1 VAAIPSSWPE
11 CGVGRGKI
19 GSVELDQSKQ
29 ITLDA
34 ALEALTE
41 ELRQADDDESAV
53 TLAYTHSLHRMWRTA
68 LRMLPVPEGSSVLDV
83 GSGLGILAFELAANL
98 GVHVQGVD
106 IDPRFVGHS
115 ITLLARLDEQNLFT
129 EGATIRFSEGDVR
142 DLAFDDGCFDLA
154 FIRELLQ
161 FLPDPEQALR
171 ELYRVVR
178 PGGYACVSDTDDQLH
193 ITWPPHSPPLAR
205 LVAAVSDIQYSRGG
219 DRQCGRKLSTYLRHV
234 GFDVTSVV
242 VLPEAQHRIVD
253 KLDGERSLVLEQLRA
268 ARERIVGTK
277 TMTAEAFD
285 ADLALLEAEGAHEE
299 FRMNARIIVL
309 AHKPSPPTT
318 G

>member
-1 VAAIPSSWPE
+1 M
-11 CGVGRGKI
+11 
-19 GSVELDQSKQ
+19 ELDLSKQ
-29 ITLDA
+29 A
-34 ALEALTE
+34 ALDTTLEAYTG
-41 ELRQADDDESAV
+41 ELRAATDEESAV

-106 IDPRFVGHS
+106 IDPRFVKHS
-115 ITLLARLDEQNLFT
+115 IALLDRLDEQHLFT
-129 EGATIRFSEGDVR
+129 EGATVHFSEGDIR
-142 DLAFDDGCFDLA
+142 KLAFDNDCFDLA
-154 FIRELLQ
+154 FVRELLQ
-161 FLPDPEQALR
+161 FLSDPVEAVR

-193 ITWPPHSPPLAR
+193 ITWPDHSPPLAR
-205 LVAAVSDIQYSRGG
+205 LVKAVSDIQYARGG
-219 DRQCGRKLSTYLRHV
+219 DRQCGRKLSSYLRQV
-234 GFDVTSVV
+234 GFDIASVV

-253 KLDGERSLVLEQLRA
+253 RLDGERSLVLEQLRS
-268 ARERIVGTK
+268 ARQRIVQTGTL
-277 TMTAEAFD
+277 TAKDFD
-285 ADLALLEAEGAHEE
+285 ADLAALEAEDPHEE

-309 AHKPSPPTT
+309 AQKAV

>member
-1 VAAIPSSWPE
+1 VDLDP
-11 CGVGRGKI
+11 GKQA
-19 GSVELDQSKQ
+19 V
-29 ITLDA
+29 LDA
-34 ALEALTE
+34 TLEAFTE
-41 ELRQADDDESAV
+41 ELRKTDDGESAV

-68 LRMLPVPEGSSVLDV
+68 LRMLPLPGGSSILDV

-98 GVHVQGVD
+98 DLHVTGID
-106 IDPRFVGHS
+106 IDPRFVKHS
-115 ITLLARLDEQNLFT
+115 LALLGRLDEQDLFT
-129 EGATIRFSEGDVR
+129 EGATIGFSEGDVR
-142 DLAFDDGCFDLA
+142 DLAFDDGCFDFA

-161 FLPDPEQALR
+161 FLPDPVQALG

-193 ITWPPHSPPLAR
+193 ITWPPHSPSLAR
-205 LVAAVSDIQYSRGG
+205 LVGAVSDIQYSRGG

-234 GFDVTSVV
+234 GFDITSVV
-242 VLPEAQHRIVD
+242 VLPEAQHRVVD
-253 KLDGERSLVLEQLRA
+253 TLDGERSLVLEQLRA
-268 ARERIVGTK
+268 ARERVVQTG

-285 ADLALLEAEGAHEE
+285 ADLAMLEDEEAHEE

-309 AHKPSPPTT
+309 AHKAVDLSP

>member
-1 VAAIPSSWPE
+1 M
-11 CGVGRGKI
+11 
-19 GSVELDQSKQ
+19 ELDQGKQ

-34 ALEALTE
+34 ALEAMTE
-41 ELRQADDDESAV
+41 ELRQAEDHESAV

-68 LRMLPVPEGSSVLDV
+68 LRMLPVPEGSSILDV
-83 GSGLGILAFELAANL
+83 GSGLGVLAFELAANL

-115 ITLLARLDEQNLFT
+115 ITLLARLDDQNLFS
-129 EGATIRFSEGDVR
+129 EGATVRFSEGDVR

-161 FLPDPEQALR
+161 FLPDPEQALG

-193 ITWPPHSPPLAR
+193 ITAGRPTVPPLAR

-219 DRQCGRKLSTYLRHV
+219 DRQCGRKLSIYLRHV

-242 VLPEAQHRIVD
+242 VLPEAQHRVVD
-253 KLDGERSLVLEQLRA
+253 QLDGERALVLEQLRA
-268 ARERIVGTK
+268 ARERIVRTE

-285 ADLALLEAEGAHEE
+285 ADLSLLEAEGAHERVPHE
-299 FRMNARIIVL
+299 RTDHRPGPQTLHRCRGVMSASACR
-309 AHKPSPPTT
+309 ATT
-318 G
+318 FT